1 MAQTSVKLYAI
12 RWGYVDSNYPVDVID
27 LTHMNYEQV
36 REKKKILYVEFEQF
50 PAALQH
56 KVLYYAKIK
65 VAASGS
71 SSSRK
76 LYANP
81 LKSKFDE
88 TTLTYN
94 NRPDYEFREISS
106 SSYITSTSTSDYE
119 LVPSA
124 GASATIMSEGA
135 MLFLKTSSVQLT
147 EIYGYTSIT
156 IKLRTLTDGTS
167 IPYLEIFY
175 DDTESVESVI
185 SITNAP
191 TSGYV
196 NPRTATS
203 FSWQYIKDP
212 ESEYYACEEEFEQSS
227 ATFYWK
233 KAEDATY
240 TAVQISG
247 STKGITIPAN
257 TFPTGKTISWYVEG
271 TDDGGTTSQTS
282 VYSFSTAAGAV
293 TSTPAA
299 PINTIESNNEE
310 ITFEWSYA
318 SADGFPPSRYVLEWR
333 VTGEQQWNELIDST
347 TIVTSYT
354 APANTFPAGE
364 IQWCVL
370 PYNID
375 GVAGTG
381 TVASFISFGAPPAPS
396 VTATEVPYLTVS
408 WQAAD
413 QQAYKITVDDKV
425 YGPYFGTEKRFELP
439 EYLEDGTHTIAV
451 NIMGNYALW
460 SQAGSVTVTIA
471 NDPGDDIELE
481 VEDGIEPKLVWTTEE
496 ATGDFYVYRNGKVI
510 GHTAEQIFEDRFAE
524 GQNSYQVVNKLPSG
538 NYSISGEETGT
549 VHTGGTCIA
558 DLEDGDWIQ
567 IDYSRADQRDPE
579 FSEEVETAYN
589 HLAGYAFP
597 SAVIGSYQNTSMS
610 FSALFL
616 AEQTLEQNAF
626 RSLFGKPVIMKL
638 RDGSVYVGII
648 DAWTRKPYRLWYTE
662 YAFTL
667 RRIAYEDYIDDT
679 T

>member
-1 MAQTSVKLYAI
+1 MAQTSIKLYAI
-12 RWGYVDSNYPVDVID
+12 RWGFVDSDRPVDVID
-27 LTHMNYEQV
+27 LTHSNYKMV
-36 REKKKILYVEFEQF
+36 REKKQMLYVEFEQF
-50 PAALQH
+50 PSALQH
-56 KVLYYAKIK
+56 QVLYYAKIK
-65 VAASGS
+65 IAADGS
-71 SSSRK
+71 SNARK
-76 LYANP
+76 LYAYP

-94 NRPDYEFREISS
+94 NRPDYEFREIS
-106 SSYITSTSTSDYE
+106 TSTNITTTSIRDFE

-135 MLFLKTSSVQLT
+135 MLFLKTSSAQLA
-147 EIYGYTSIT
+147 EIYGYAYIN
-156 IKLRTLTDGTS
+156 IKLRTLTDGTA

-196 NPRTATS
+196 NPRTETS
-203 FSWQYIKDP
+203 FSWQFTKDP
-212 ESEYYACEEEFEQSS
+212 ESEYYCNNEEYGQSS

-240 TAVQISG
+240 TAEQISG
-247 STKGITIPAN
+247 STKSYTAPAN

-271 TDDGGTTSQTS
+271 TDDSGTTSQTP
-282 VYSFSTAAGAV
+282 VYSFSTAAGTV
-293 TSTPAA
+293 TSTPAS

-310 ITFEWSYA
+310 IMFTWSFA
-318 SADGFPPSRYVLEWR
+318 SADGFPPSRYVLRWR
-333 VTGEQQWNELIDST
+333 VMGEQQWNELIDST
-347 TIVTSYT
+347 TIATSYT

-364 IQWCVL
+364 IQWSVL

-381 TVASFISFGAPPAPS
+381 TTASFISFGAPEAPT
-396 VTATEVPYLTVS
+396 VTATEVPYLTVT
-408 WQAAD
+408 WQASN
-413 QQAYKITVDDKV
+413 QQAYKVTVDGKV

-439 EYLEDGTHTIAV
+439 EYLEDGTHTITV

-460 SQAGSVTVTIA
+460 SQEGSATVTIT
-471 NDPGDDIELE
+471 NDPGEDIILS

-496 ATGDFYVYRNGKVI
+496 ATGDFYVYRDGKVV
-510 GHTAEQIFEDRFAE
+510 GHTAEQIFRDRFAE
-524 GQNSYQVVNKLPSG
+524 GQNSYRVVNKLPSG

-549 VHTGGTCIA
+549 VQTEGTCIA
-558 DLEDGDWIQ
+558 DLEGGDWIQ
-567 IDYSRADQRDPE
+567 IDYSRSDQRDPE
-579 FSEEVETAYN
+579 YSEEVETAYN
-589 HLAGYAFP
+589 HLAGYEFP
-597 SAVIGSYQNTSMS
+597 SAVIGTYKNTSMS

-616 AEQTLEQNAF
+616 EEQELKQKAF
-626 RSLFGKPVIMKL
+626 RTLFGKPVIMKL

-662 YAFTL
+662 YSFTL
-667 RRIAYEDYIDDT
+667 RRLAYEDYIDDT
-679 T
+679 L